1 MFTGIIADRG
11 TVRAVRPGADSVFE
25 IATTLDLADLAVGA
39 SIACAGVCLSVV
51 EKGED
56 WFAVQVSAET
66 RARSTAGTWRV
77 GTLLN
82 LERSLRLGDELG
94 GHIVLGHVD
103 AMAELASRRPDGE
116 SLRLTFE
123 VPRGCELSVAPKG
136 SITLDG
142 VSLTVNEVERRRFGV
157 NVIPITQA
165 KTTLGELRPGD
176 KVNLELDVIARYVA
190 RLLAR
195 EPA

>member
-1 MFTGIIADRG
+1 MFTGIIAERG
-11 TVRAVRPGADSVFE
+11 TIRAVRPGADSVLE
-25 IATTLDLADLAVGA
+25 IATPLDLDDLALGA
-39 SIACAGVCLSVV
+39 SVACAGVCLSVI
-51 EKGED
+51 EKGAG
-56 WFAVQVSAET
+56 WFAVQISAET
-66 RARSTAGTWRV
+66 RARSTAGAWRE
-77 GTLLN
+77 GTHLN

-103 AMAELASRRPDGE
+103 AMAELVTRRPDGD

-123 VPRGCELSVAPKG
+123 VPRGCELSIAPKG
-136 SITLDG
+136 SVALDG
-142 VSLTVNEVERRRFGV
+142 VSLTVNEVEGRRFGV
-157 NVIPITQA
+157 NLISITRA
-165 KTTLGELRPGD
+165 KTTLGALQPGE

>member
-11 TVRAVRPGADSVFE
+11 TIKTVRPGADTAFE
-25 IATTLDLADLAVGA
+25 IATTLDLSDLALGA
-39 SIACAGVCLSVV
+39 SIACSGVCLSAVD
-51 EKGED
+51 KGAG
-56 WFAVQVSAET
+56 WFAVQASAET
-66 RARSTAGTWRV
+66 RARSTAGAWRV
-77 GTLLN
+77 GTMVN

-103 AMAELASRRPDGE
+103 AMAELLSRQPDGE
-116 SLRLTFE
+116 SLRLTFK
-123 VPRGCELSVAPKG
+123 VPRGCEQSIAPKG
-136 SITLDG
+136 SVTLDG
-142 VSLTVNEVERRRFGV
+142 ASLTVNEVEGRRFGV
-157 NVIPITQA
+157 NIIPITRA

-190 RLLAR
+190 RFVAR